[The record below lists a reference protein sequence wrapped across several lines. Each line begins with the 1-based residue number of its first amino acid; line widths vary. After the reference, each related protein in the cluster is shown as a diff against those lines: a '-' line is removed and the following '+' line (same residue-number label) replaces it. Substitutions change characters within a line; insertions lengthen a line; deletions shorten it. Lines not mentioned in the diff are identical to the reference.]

1 MGRAAERVA
10 ASVAA
15 AVMAAEVMA
24 LAATARVVV
33 VGPAV
38 GYLVA
43 AARWAGLKEAAAVAI
58 VEAAAARAAGGVE

>member
-1 MGRAAERVA
+1 
-10 ASVAA
+10 
-15 AVMAAEVMA
+15 MAAEVMA